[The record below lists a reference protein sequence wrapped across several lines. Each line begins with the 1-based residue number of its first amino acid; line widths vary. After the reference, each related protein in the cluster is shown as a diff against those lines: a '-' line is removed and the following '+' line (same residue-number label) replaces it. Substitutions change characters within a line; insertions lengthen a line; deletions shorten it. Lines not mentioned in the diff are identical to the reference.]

1 MCIWTALGSTFID
14 DSSAVFAYA
23 AGCLVCAGGVCRSDG
38 CMTVGGKFA
47 YGGVEEGN
55 DNMPDNDVEGKVS
68 EC

>member
-1 MCIWTALGSTFID
+1 
-14 DSSAVFAYA
+14 
-23 AGCLVCAGGVCRSDG
+23 
-38 CMTVGGKFA
+38 MTVGGKFA